1 MRINGKAF
9 TFIIVLIAIG
19 FIFYQGWLQFKVGPE
34 NCGVLVSKTG
44 GINTTP
50 ILPGSFSWRWE
61 PLLPTNAEIRV
72 FSLTPY
78 TTVKTVTGNL
88 PSSDVYGQMIKQN
101 TDFSYSIKF
110 NISLKFAP
118 SGIIAAVKKSNAKN
132 DSDIATELDKAATL
146 AAQRGAD
153 WLIGKAS
160 SDTGFKYTDADST
173 VLLDAVKTDT
183 DFPDMEF
190 VSYSVMSCTLPDMLL
205 YGKAKDSFDVYRK
218 RIDSELAEQAGKDAA
233 AIAEDERIMIRLSKL
248 GEILRKYPELSDVIK
263 NEELNSI
270 LKTDKIPH
278 N

>member
-1 MRINGKAF
+1 MRVNGKAF
-9 TFIIVLIAIG
+9 TFIIVLITIG
-19 FIFYQGWLQFKVGPE
+19 FVFYLGWIQFKVGPE

-44 GINTTP
+44 GINTSP
-50 ILPGSFSWRWE
+50 IMSGSFSWRWE
-61 PLLPTNAEIRV
+61 PLLPTNAEVRV

-88 PSSDVYGQMIKQN
+88 PSSDVYSQMIKQN
-101 TDFSYSIKF
+101 ADFSYAIKF
-110 NISLKFAP
+110 NISLKFTPA
-118 SGIIAAVKKSNAKN
+118 GIIASVKKSNAKN
-132 DSDIATELDKAATL
+132 DSDITAELDKAATL

-153 WLIGKAS
+153 WLIGKAAA
-160 SDTGFKYTDADST
+160 DTGFKYTDAGST

-190 VSYSVMSCTLPDMLL
+190 VSFSVASCTLPDMLL
-205 YGKAKDSFDVYRK
+205 YDKAKASFDVYRK

-233 AIAEDERIMIRLSKL
+233 AIAEDERVMIRLSRL

-263 NEELNSI
+263 NGDLNSI
-270 LKTDKIPH
+270 LKTDKIFH